1 MHTEEACSLQDLAE
15 IQATVKEAVVQAS
28 SAGEHD
34 VCVALRL
41 QTDPILSLMIKIDP
55 CSNGS
60 LAKSACLLCCPRRHP
75 TSPLLDQTEGR
86 PAKRLLCCWSEGN
99 LRTPKGAAK
108 PTRSEHWPSRAKTP
122 RVRWLMTAVVPS
134 TVTKVQKTLFALKA
148 RRRGRLI
155 LPYRQGLEPED
166 AGDRSQTS

>member
-60 LAKSACLLCCPRRHP
+60 LAKSTCLLCWPPKASNKPP
-75 TSPLLDQTEGR
+75 T
-86 PAKRLLCCWSEGN
+86 
-99 LRTPKGAAK
+99 
-108 PTRSEHWPSRAKTP
+108 
-122 RVRWLMTAVVPS
+122 
-134 TVTKVQKTLFALKA
+134 
-148 RRRGRLI
+148 
-155 LPYRQGLEPED
+155 
-166 AGDRSQTS
+166 